1 MKIRYVHNDI
11 IIKYTVEKRSLSYGK
26 RLHRGQLK
34 EIVECLTS
42 KYGLD
47 SSDVHS
53 VMIRKRE
60 TRSDKIIVHRM
71 HGGHISPMAKV
82 EDNIVGL
89 IVQITCIR
97 HSLTP
102 SSCL

>member
-71 HGGHISPMAKV
+71 HGGHISPIAKV
-82 EDNIVGL
+82 GDNIVGL
-89 IVQITCIR
+89 IVQMT
-97 HSLTP
+97 
-102 SSCL
+102 